1 VCWLLWA
8 VLGVEAL
15 WLLAR
20 GRPPSVVLA
29 ATMPGVLFV
38 AALYAALTGAAWP
51 WIAAALAGAGVA
63 HCVDLRVRG
72 RLV

>member
-1 VCWLLWA
+1 M
-8 VLGVEAL
+8 VLGAEAL

-20 GRPPSVVLA
+20 GTRARVVLA
-29 ATMPGVLFV
+29 ALMPGVLFV

-63 HCVDLRVRG
+63 HGVDLRVRG
-72 RLV
+72 RLVSV